1 MTTETPPSSSPTG
14 PSSPSGRPIDV
25 GTAFGLWLAALPLL
39 VVGQAVDTAL
49 GPAVGARFLVYAM
62 TGLLLFLVSSVVVV
76 FLFLL
81 RQGYRWARTV
91 LTGGGVA
98 SVVYVVTSLFTINRG
113 TVAALVYAVTAIVG
127 SVFILG
133 GAYLLHRK
141 DAQAFFTR

>member
-1 MTTETPPSSSPTG
+1 MTTDTPPSSS
-14 PSSPSGRPIDV
+14 SPPRPVDV

-49 GPAVGARFLVYAM
+49 APTEAAPLFVYAF
-62 TGLLLFLVSSVVVV
+62 TGLILFLVSSIVVV

-81 RQGYRWARTV
+81 RQGYRWARTI

-98 SVVYVVTSLFTINRG
+98 SVVYVATSLFTISRG
-113 TVAALVYAVTAIVG
+113 TVAALTYAVTAIIG
-127 SVFILG
+127 SVLIIG

>member
-1 MTTETPPSSSPTG
+1 MRGRIVSS
-14 PSSPSGRPIDV
+14 PSSPKERPLDV

-49 GPAVGARFLVYAM
+49 SATTAAPVVYAL
-62 TGLLLFLVSSVVVV
+62 TGLMLFIVSSLVVV
-76 FLFLL
+76 FLVLL
-81 RQGYRWARTV
+81 RQGYRWARTI
-91 LTGGGVA
+91 LTGAGVA
-98 SVVYVVTSLFTINRG
+98 SVVYVATSLFTINRS

-127 SVFILG
+127 SVLIIG